1 MKIRFRTHKL
11 EELCSFE
18 KEMIRELGKNNAK
31 KLQLRLVQLQACV
44 SLSDMKRYPAARC
57 HQLRGS
63 RAGQFAV
70 DLQDTWRLVFMPDH
84 DPVPRKADRGFDL
97 ANITAI
103 IIREVKDY
111 HS

>member
-1 MKIRFRTHKL
+1 MKISFRTNKL
-11 EELCSFE
+11 EKLCLSE
-18 KEMIRELGKNNAK
+18 KAMIREWGKNNAK

-44 SLSDMKRYPAARC
+44 SLSDMQKYPAAHC
-57 HQLRGS
+57 HPLRGS

-70 DLQDTWRLVFMPDH
+70 NLQNTWRLVFMPDH
-84 DPVPRKADRGFDL
+84 DPVPRKADKGFDL

-111 HS
+111 HG